1 MQIQPDITIH
11 LLEWPKSRTPKTPN
25 AIMDVEQQERSFI
38 ADENAK
44 WYSPAPLAWWFL
56 IILSMLLV
64 LDPVVMLPG
73 VYAKD

>member
-1 MQIQPDITIH
+1 
-11 LLEWPKSRTPKTPN
+11 
-25 AIMDVEQQERSFI
+25 MDVEQQEHSFI

-56 IILSMLLV
+56 IKLSMLLA
-64 LDPVVMLPG
+64 LDPVAVLPG